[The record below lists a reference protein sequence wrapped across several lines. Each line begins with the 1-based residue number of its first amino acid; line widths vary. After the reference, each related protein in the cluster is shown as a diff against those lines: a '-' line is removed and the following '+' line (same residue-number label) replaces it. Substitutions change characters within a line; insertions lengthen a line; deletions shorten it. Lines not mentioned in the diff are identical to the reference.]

1 MDTSKTLPHSNDKDM
16 TAEDDFALLA
26 AATARRYQ
34 SAGRFAKG
42 FVTGKLRHDPV
53 YRHLMA
59 TLAGWCPQAGHVLD
73 IGCGRG
79 ILLNLLADALGAL
92 FINGSGPVLAGM
104 ELRRGE
110 VRLAQ
115 HTLADRARVDQ
126 ADVRHAEISPC
137 EVVIMLDVL
146 LYLSRIEQDRVLENI
161 AAHLPA
167 GGILILR
174 EADADAGWRFR
185 VTLLAERLCALS
197 RGHWRQPYHYRSARA
212 WRLRLETLGFAV
224 ETIAMSQ
231 GTPFSNILFTARKI
245 RDCTVIRNP
254 HDGSSP

>member
-1 MDTSKTLPHSNDKDM
+1 MDTAKTLPHSNDKDM

-26 AATARRYQ
+26 AATARRYH
-34 SAGRFAKG
+34 SAGRFARG

-59 TLAGWCPQAGHVLD
+59 TLAAWCPAAGNVLD

-79 ILLNLLADALGAL
+79 ILLNLLADALGAA
-92 FINGSGPVLAGM
+92 FMNGCGPVLAGID
-104 ELRRGE
+104 LRPEE
-110 VRLAQ
+110 VRRARQ
-115 HTLADRARVDQ
+115 TLADRARIDQ
-126 ADVRHAEISPC
+126 ADVRQLEIPRC
-137 EVVIMLDVL
+137 EVIIMLDVL

-161 AAHLPA
+161 VAHLPA
-167 GGILILR
+167 GGIFILR

-185 VTLLAERLCALS
+185 VTQLAERLCALG

-212 WRLRLETLGFAV
+212 WRLQLETLGFAV

-245 RDCTVIRNP
+245 RDCPVIRNP
-254 HDGSSP
+254 HHGS